1 MIKSMTGYGRGEF
14 IENDLTVT
22 VEIKSVSH
30 RFFEC
35 QIKAPRQF
43 SFLEDKLKSYIQSR
57 VNRGKLD
64 VFVSYS
70 FQRSFSTFK
79 VFSTSTSPPSGPQ
92 TVEAGLEL

>member
-22 VEIKSVSH
+22 VEIKSVNH

-64 VFVSYS
+64 VFVSLLRLETDS
-70 FQRSFSTFK
+70 KICPSLICAIDPILSPFCLFS
-79 VFSTSTSPPSGPQ
+79 
-92 TVEAGLEL
+92 